1 MNLIGGYNISN
12 GCISDLYRILR
23 CKKIVKYPGLII
35 SWTNFFNPQ
44 MRAFRHS
51 AYVLLIKR
59 VSETD
64 ITEKNERHNMKGG
77 CIEIAINPK

>member
-1 MNLIGGYNISN
+1 MDVFQTYIEYFDARKLSSSLGLLFRGRTSLIHRYEPSGI
-12 GCISDLYRILR
+12 
-23 CKKIVKYPGLII
+23 
-35 SWTNFFNPQ
+35 
-44 MRAFRHS
+44 S